1 MTLELIQQAPAW
13 RKTLDGCR
21 ARGQRVGLVPTMGA
35 LHSGHKS
42 LIRRAAADCDVVAV
56 TIYVNPLQF
65 GPAEDLDS
73 YPRDLAS
80 DCEAAGDAGADLVF
94 APSTGELWPEPPATS
109 VRVKGLTEILE
120 GASRPGHFEGV
131 LTIVAKLLS
140 LTGECRAYFGEKD
153 FQQLAVIRRMATDLS
168 LPVEVVAC
176 PTVREPDGLALSS
189 RNAYLTPEERQ
200 AAPSLYYALLAGKRA
215 VEDDRI
221 TDPVLVAE
229 EMATSLSRQPL
240 FTLDYAEIADPVDL
254 SRPSRVQGEIRLL
267 IAARIGRARL
277 IDNVQAVSQGSH

>member
-1 MTLELIQQAPAW
+1 
-13 RKTLDGCR
+13 
-21 ARGQRVGLVPTMGA
+21 
-35 LHSGHKS
+35 
-42 LIRRAAADCDVVAV
+42 
-56 TIYVNPLQF
+56 VNPLQF